1 VGLQLPQ
8 FFVSTDGAERPL
20 SSGEAAQF
28 SEVRSDQAPDRS
40 DPSSSGIDQKET
52 QDDFSL
58 NSRNA
63 VNCGQ
68 TIEPVGRQC
77 PASSCRCTQLVD

>member
-28 SEVRSDQAPDRS
+28 SEVRRD
-40 DPSSSGIDQKET
+40 
-52 QDDFSL
+52 
-58 NSRNA
+58 
-63 VNCGQ
+63 
-68 TIEPVGRQC
+68 
-77 PASSCRCTQLVD
+77 